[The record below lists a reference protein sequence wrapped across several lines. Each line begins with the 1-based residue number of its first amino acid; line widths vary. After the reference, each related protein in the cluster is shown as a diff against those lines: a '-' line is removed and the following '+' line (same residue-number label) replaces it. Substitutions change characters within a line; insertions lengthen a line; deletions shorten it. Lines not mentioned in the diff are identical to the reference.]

1 MGVTS
6 GPTVTNPA
14 QGQVLHERV
23 YPTAELIRLGV
34 ILTAT
39 YNFDALL
46 EIWDGNGLV
55 IFDMVMPVLP
65 PKFELRD
72 MGPFSVPANGRV
84 RVIARNAITAPGP
97 VEVQAVLDLRSW
109 GER

>member
-6 GPTVTNPA
+6 GPTITNPS
-14 QGQVLHERV
+14 QGAVLHERV
-23 YPTAELIRLGV
+23 YPSAELIRLGV
-34 ILTAT
+34 IVTST
-39 YNFDALL
+39 YNFDAIL
-46 EIWDGNGLV
+46 EIWDGRGAVL
-55 IFDMVMPVLP
+55 FDMVMPVLP

-84 RVIARNAITAPGP
+84 RVVSRNAAVGPGP